1 MSEESY
7 KYRASHAKGFDANGN
22 EVHIPIDKNSEN
34 VPYYT
39 NGSEEPST
47 NECEM
52 CNEIDR
58 LTSRH
63 IAKLLTKL
71 GSTIPPVVEQEI
83 KRQFRFL
90 SDDIKTSVTG
100 EHNDEDQE
108 DKWNR

>member
-1 MSEESY
+1 MSEE
-7 KYRASHAKGFDANGN
+7 N
-22 EVHIPIDKNSEN
+22 ENNYLTRKELWPINAEDSN
-34 VPYYT
+34 
-39 NGSEEPST
+39 

-100 EHNDEDQE
+100 EYNGQDDQGRF
-108 DKWNR
+108 NR

>member
-1 MSEESY
+1 MSEDPVQYLTREELSPINVDD
-7 KYRASHAKGFDANGN
+7 RKGLTMRYDERINGEIGN
-22 EVHIPIDKNSEN
+22 ERD
-34 VPYYT
+34 
-39 NGSEEPST
+39 
-47 NECEM
+47 M

-90 SDDIKTSVTG
+90 SEDIKTSVTG
-100 EHNDEDQE
+100 ETYDQA
-108 DKWNR
+108 DGNRFNR

>member
-1 MSEESY
+1 MSDGYETVGEINN
-7 KYRASHAKGFDANGN
+7 R
-22 EVHIPIDKNSEN
+22 
-34 VPYYT
+34 
-39 NGSEEPST
+39 
-47 NECEM
+47 CEM

-90 SDDIKTSVTG
+90 SDDIKTSVIG
-100 EHNDEDQE
+100 EQNDQE
-108 DKWNR
+108 QDRFNR

>member
-1 MSEESY
+1 MKKSTYKPLTRSELWPINDLPERGLTEFDRCDTVQEES
-7 KYRASHAKGFDANGN
+7 N
-22 EVHIPIDKNSEN
+22 
-34 VPYYT
+34 
-39 NGSEEPST
+39 

-71 GSTIPPVVEQEI
+71 GNTIPPVVEQEI

-100 EHNDEDQE
+100 EQNGNIDPDSIG
-108 DKWNR
+108 NR